1 MFTLATL
8 QNVQRMSGMGLTI
21 LILEYKNNLGGC
33 FEKQVRPG
41 VYMPRALLNFLFT
54 WKTKPIIVKDI
65 KYVGYG
71 FGDNLCKL

>member
-33 FEKQVRPG
+33 FGKQVRPG
-41 VYMPRALLNFLFT
+41 GYMPRALLNFLFT

-65 KYVGYG
+65 KYVGHG